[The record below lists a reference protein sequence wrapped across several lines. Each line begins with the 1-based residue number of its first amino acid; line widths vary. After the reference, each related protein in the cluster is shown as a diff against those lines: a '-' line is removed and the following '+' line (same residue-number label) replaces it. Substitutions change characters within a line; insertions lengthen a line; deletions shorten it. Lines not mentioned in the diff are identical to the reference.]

1 MKVYGIDVSHHQG
14 RIDWPTVAAALR
26 KVNGGTNPG
35 FAILRVGYSSKS
47 GKGGLVTDGEIL
59 NNLKGCT
66 ENGVPFGIYYY
77 CYDQS
82 ADAAVTTTQQVI
94 QMIRGYKPEYPIFYD
109 VEYEP
114 FNTGKETDDPKKKRS
129 MEEVRAT
136 NTAMIQAALE
146 TLENA
151 GYYAVV
157 YCSRAFFTG
166 YTNLADLAAYDK
178 WEAAYTATDTDI
190 VENGIWQYSSKNPL
204 NIPGFGDSL
213 DCDVSYKDYPAII
226 KRAGLNGWEKG
237 SV

>member
-1 MKVYGIDVSHHQG
+1 MKVYGIDVSHHQK

-26 KVNGGTNPG
+26 KVNGGTSPG
-35 FAILRVGYSSKS
+35 FAILRVGYSSRS

-59 NNLKGCT
+59 NNLNGYVK
-66 ENGVPFGIYYY
+66 NGVPFGIYYY
-77 CYDQS
+77 CYDES
-82 ADAAVTTTQQVI
+82 PAAAVTTTQQVI

-109 VEYEP
+109 VEFEP
-114 FNTGKETDDPKKKRS
+114 YNTGKDGSGRSKAQVRQDNTD
-129 MEEVRAT
+129 
-136 NTAMIQAALE
+136 IICAALN
-146 TLENA
+146 TLEDA

-166 YTNLADLAAYDK
+166 YTNLAQLEAFDK
-178 WEAAYTATDTDI
+178 WEAAYTAIDTDV

-213 DCDVSYKDYPAII
+213 DCDVAYKDYPAII